1 MSGGTDLATLSVR
14 IDTSDAKA
22 GSVELTKFS
31 AAAEKTETATK
42 KTETAT
48 EQYSKSLARMVKEAN
63 ETNQALARMR
73 TSIKDMEAMGAAAT
87 AFQGALKDAS
97 GLDGFKTRIGA
108 LDAAAVKLHAS
119 FADTSAVSRF
129 MGELGKASTNLSRM
143 QVESTQAATSVQ
155 DVKRS
160 VEGVEKPVNRLS
172 QELGGLV
179 KSFLG
184 LAAVIATVIASLT
197 SAASEAL
204 AFDTA
209 MAQVSTL
216 LEGDQVNMM
225 GALADRARELGVE
238 FGRAPTEQVK
248 ALYEVMSAGASD
260 ASQATELLRVS
271 NKLAIGGV
279 TEVGVAADGLT
290 SIMASY
296 GSQLRD
302 ATEAS
307 DAMFVSAAD
316 GKTSIEQ
323 IARHIGKLAPI
334 ASQTGVSLQE
344 LLAATAAL
352 TKAGIK
358 TETAMEG
365 MRAILAQVAK
375 PSNEARDLARAL
387 GIEFNTAGLK
397 ARGLAGF
404 LDHLK
409 VQTGGST
416 ELLAKLVGGVEALLP
431 AMTLTGS
438 SAGDFATSL
447 KNMESAAGRTE
458 VAFSKMAQ
466 TPQFALDQLKAKFDD
481 LEIAVGQGLLAQLMP
496 GIEMLSS
503 NFTTLSSSAG
513 ATAQAVGILL
523 AARGGAWA
531 AEWVKSAA
539 AKASALVQSRQAT
552 TNAALAEAG
561 YVKAVN
567 ESSRAAL
574 RNAAVQLE
582 ARQSS
587 LQQTAPFMRA
597 AHAQAAIAANDNA
610 LAQVRAAQAMY
621 GAAGAGRVLQ
631 GAMAALG
638 GPIGVAI
645 TAIGLLT
652 AGISAYISRAEDA
665 AVKARELGTAAATS
679 VGKSAS
685 IVSDL
690 LQQTRATTDA
700 AKAAQVLS
708 IARKELAAL
717 GGDYQTM
724 MTDEVKTAE
733 QALAVFEKVAKH
745 ETELNQAR
753 VKSIKERLQAEE
765 AEFRTRVLNR
775 VLVDDEDPRA
785 DKIVKDFEP
794 RYLPKSVKELRKDLQ
809 SATQDSAELEKALA
823 RVREAVAYDPGAH
836 QREADAAAATAR
848 AREQEAE
855 RLQNEEKARAE
866 LAKSAA
872 RYLAKLEEEAA
883 TLGLAREGAEK
894 LTAEYKSL
902 NYAQRLVADAA
913 LEKIAAFEAK
923 KKADEE
929 AKKKAEEHARALEQ
943 LNQQLGDADA
953 DRMAKAVEA
962 LNAGLAAG
970 TIKAEEYGAKLA
982 KARSLW
988 TKEGKEEAQLVKD
1001 LELLQKQLNPLEE
1014 VRKRV
1019 EMLNKLLQD
1028 ERISMETYQKELV
1041 RLHRQMSDGFSI
1053 AQDAVGF
1060 AAQHMEDAITTFATS
1075 TQFTWRGMIDGMLK
1089 DLSRLLAHKAFV
1101 ALVDIGTTALL
1112 GGITGA
1118 SFSAGG
1124 ATAGAGV
1131 AAGKSAFDMSAPAV
1145 MKSGAPYADGAA
1157 KLVVPSAPASTDTFP
1172 AGAVPP
1178 INVNVHVHQDGSVS
1192 ADVQAPGTTE
1202 ESRRLG
1208 QHLGGAVRRVMLEEM
1223 RPGGFVYDFVNRRR

>member
-1 MSGGTDLATLSVR
+1 MSSGTDLATLSVR

-129 MGELGKASTNLSRM
+129 MGELGKASTHLSRM
-143 QVESTQAATSVQ
+143 QVESSQAATSVQ

-248 ALYEVMSAGASD
+248 ALYEIMSAGASD
-260 ASQATELLRVS
+260 ASQATDLLRVS

-302 ATEAS
+302 ATEAA

-316 GKTSIEQ
+316 GKTSIEA
-323 IARHIGKLAPI
+323 IARHIGKIAPI
-334 ASQTGVSLQE
+334 AAQTGVSLQE
-344 LLAATAAL
+344 LLAANAAL

-404 LDHLK
+404 LEHLK

-496 GIEMLSS
+496 GIELLSS

-652 AGISAYISRAEDA
+652 AGVSAYIARADEA

-724 MTDEVKTAE
+724 MTDEVKTAD
-733 QALAVFEKVAKH
+733 QALAVFEKVAKR
-745 ETELNQAR
+745 ETELNQTR

-765 AEFRTRVLNR
+765 AEFRTKIRNKVR
-775 VLVDDEDPRA
+775 MDEDDPRL
-785 DKIVKDFEP
+785 DKVVKGYEMGGWA
-794 RYLPKSVKELRKDLQ
+794 PKIIKTLREDLQ
-809 SATQDSAELEKALA
+809 AAMQDSAELEKALA
-823 RVREAVAYDPGAH
+823 RVREAAAKDPEGE
-836 QREADAAAATAR
+836 QRAADAAAATAR

-929 AKKKAEEHARALEQ
+929 AKKRAEEHARALEQ

-982 KARSLW
+982 KARTLW

-1001 LELLQKQLNPLEE
+1001 MELLQKQLNPLEE

-1019 EMLNKLLQD
+1019 ALLNKLLQD
-1028 ERISMETYQKELV
+1028 ERISMEAYQKEMV
-1041 RLHRQMSDGFSI
+1041 RLHSQMSDGFSI
-1053 AQDAVGF
+1053 AQDAVSF

-1145 MKSGAPYADGAA
+1145 MKSGAPYADGAP
-1157 KLVVPSAPASTDTFP
+1157 KLVTPPMPSAPAAGGVPAMSFHFTF
-1172 AGAVPP
+1172 
-1178 INVNVHVHQDGSVS
+1178 NQDGSVS
-1192 ADVQAPGTTE
+1192 TNVQAPGAKE
-1202 ESRRLG
+1202 ESRAMARQL
-1208 QHLGGAVRRVMLEEM
+1208 QATVLKLMVEQLQ
-1223 RPGGFVYDFVNRRR
+1223 PGGVIYNANERKRR